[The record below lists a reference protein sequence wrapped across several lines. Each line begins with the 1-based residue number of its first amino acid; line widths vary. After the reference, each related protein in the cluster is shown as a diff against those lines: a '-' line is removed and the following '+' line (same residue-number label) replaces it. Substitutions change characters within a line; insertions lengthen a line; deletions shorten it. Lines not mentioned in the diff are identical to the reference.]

1 MAIPAL
7 KQVIKEIQ
15 ESLDSAGRH
24 MYTGLPPSMK
34 KQGRRIQKM
43 REEFKQLDIDA
54 AKKANAEVKNTKMNR
69 DLPYDIKGKKGKARQ
84 DAADG
89 AGDQYFRDHVADGV
103 LDNARKALKDLK
115 GKGEL
120 EERVR
125 NAGKE
130 LVRGLDS
137 PKVKLQL
144 MRTYMLALQGELSD
158 MSKGVLVDSA
168 AAALYDV
175 YLEGTP
181 AEDAVPFDSDDDN
194 VLTFKDIVEKGA
206 DMPSKAKDAASP
218 IDGHAF

>member
-7 KQVIKEIQ
+7 KKVVDDIA

-24 MYTGLPPSMK
+24 MYAGLPPSLK
-34 KQGRRIQKM
+34 KQGKRIQKI
-43 REEFKQLDIDA
+43 REDFKQLDIDA
-54 AKKANAEVKNTKMNR
+54 AKKANAEVKNLKMDR

-89 AGDQYFRDHVADGV
+89 AGDQYFRDHVADGL
-103 LDNARKALKDLK
+103 LDNAGKALKDLK
-115 GKGEL
+115 GKGDL
-120 EERVR
+120 QERVR

-144 MRTYMLALQGELSD
+144 MRTYLLALQGELTD
-158 MSKGVLVDSA
+158 MGKGVLVDSA

-175 YLEGTP
+175 YIEGTP
-181 AEDAVPFDSDDDN
+181 AEDALPFDSDDEDAI
-194 VLTFKDIVEKGA
+194 TFKGVVGEGA
-206 DMPSKAKDAASP
+206 DMSSKAKDAASP